1 MSSRK
6 SIYSDLF
13 VCRKTGCTRSH
24 QKIPLDQVQLI
35 SHPIYQ
41 YTCQCNNRL
50 RVCVDC
56 KMYFTFSHWSE
67 IFSHTCNNLSHTS
80 NSHSPTNRSTLTS
93 QISSST
99 NAQYIRTNS
108 NKRKL
113 INSATTVKH
122 STVDIHSDP
131 TPIDISNNI
140 SSCSQRFFSMESK
153 MEGTGI
159 IDIVYRS
166 LQTLQEIT
174 LEESQFHFRL
184 TYNSIVIHI
193 IK

>member
-1 MSSRK
+1 MSKDWMCTQSPENSFRSSAIDISSYL
-6 SIYSDLF
+6 SI
-13 VCRKTGCTRSH
+13 
-24 QKIPLDQVQLI
+24 LI
-35 SHPIYQ
+35 
-41 YTCQCNNRL
+41 CQCNNRL